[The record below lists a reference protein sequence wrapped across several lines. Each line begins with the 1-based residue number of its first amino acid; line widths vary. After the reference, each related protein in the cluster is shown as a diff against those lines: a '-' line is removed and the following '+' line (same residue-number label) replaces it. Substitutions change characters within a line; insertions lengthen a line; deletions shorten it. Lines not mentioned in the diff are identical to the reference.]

1 MLWALVL
8 CVLAAALVVGGLSVA
23 ERQRS
28 QASASESAAV
38 RDLRAVVVAEL
49 RYSQSNAG
57 HYDRLDC
64 LAAPGR
70 CIPRYPT
77 AGRAFLDA
85 AAFAA
90 ETRGNYRFVF
100 HPGPPPARGTVD
112 ERRISPTSVASFAY
126 VATPT
131 TAGAR
136 LRSFCADATGR
147 LCVLR
152 SSEAP
157 DLGQGVCP
165 LACVDLR

>member
-1 MLWALVL
+1 MVWSTILCLV
-8 CVLAAALVVGGLSVA
+8 AAAVIAGSLSVA
-23 ERQRS
+23 ERLRS
-28 QASASESAAV
+28 QATADEGAAL
-38 RDLRAVVVAEL
+38 RELRAVVVAEL

-64 LAAPGR
+64 LAVPGR
-70 CIPRYPT
+70 CIPRYPAT
-77 AGRAFLDA
+77 GHGFLEA

-90 ETRGNYRFVF
+90 ETRGDYRFAF

-112 ERRISPTSVASFAY
+112 ERRVSPTSVAAFAY